1 MNLKSVCMHLV
12 SERAKRHL
20 SETATHSRETWDQR
34 GKYTISGEM
43 GGGDASSSD
52 QLKEIIPIIYIF

>member
-1 MNLKSVCMHLV
+1 MNLKSFCMHLV

-20 SETATHSRETWDQR
+20 SETAAHLRLTWDQR
-34 GKYTISGEM
+34 IKLKSVERS
-43 GGGDASSSD
+43 DERASLD

>member
-1 MNLKSVCMHLV
+1 MHLV

-20 SETATHSRETWDQR
+20 SETAAHLRLTWDQR
-34 GKYTISGEM
+34 IKLKSVERS
-43 GGGDASSSD
+43 DERASLD